1 MGAIGKQSLTV
12 SSIAL
17 GLMLAG
23 PGAAK
28 AAPKDPSGTYL
39 TEDGRGRIRVEKC
52 GPQLANICGYLV
64 WIKTPAADSGKSKFD
79 SRNPDAAK
87 KTRPILGHQ
96 LMMGLALAK
105 DETYQGLIYNNED
118 GKSYNV
124 TIYMED
130 DVLKVKGCLV
140 AFLCKTETWT
150 RADDLLPGQL
160 AGATGSPAGPQPDAE
175 WRPKT
180 AASDVAPDG
189 SVQAKAAVKA
199 KQKP

>member
-1 MGAIGKQSLTV
+1 MR
-12 SSIAL
+12 SIASQCL
-17 GLMLAG
+17 MRALVTSGMMLAG
-23 PGAAK
+23 LGTAA

-52 GPQLANICGYLV
+52 GFQLTHICGYLV
-64 WIKTPAADSGKSKFD
+64 WIKANPADAGKIKLD

-96 LMMGLALAK
+96 LMMGLTLAK
-105 DETYQGLIYNNED
+105 DDTYQGSIYNNED
-118 GKSYNV
+118 GKLYNV
-124 TIYMED
+124 TVYLEESL
-130 DVLKVKGCLV
+130 LKVKGCLV

-150 RADDLLPGQL
+150 RADDIVPGQL
-160 AGATGSPAGPQPDAE
+160 AGATGSPTGPQFDAE

-180 AASDVAPDG
+180 AASDPAPADP
-189 SVQAKAAVKA
+189 VQAKTVAKA